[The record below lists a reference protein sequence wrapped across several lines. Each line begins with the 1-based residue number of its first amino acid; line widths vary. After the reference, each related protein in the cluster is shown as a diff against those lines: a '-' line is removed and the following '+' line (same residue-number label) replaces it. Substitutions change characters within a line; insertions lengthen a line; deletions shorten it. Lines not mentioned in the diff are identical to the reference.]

1 MVATLLAAG
10 CSSGGGDEEAATDGT
25 AASGE
30 VTSAGDSAPG
40 TTAASKGTF
49 PPRST
54 TTAPAPST
62 TVAPPTTR
70 PPRTTTTR
78 PPRTTTT
85 RPPRTTTTRAPTTTT
100 TRPAPT
106 TTLPPRFDGFC
117 NRLAG
122 GALAN
127 LASLA
132 DLSIGSVEAILS
144 EAAAARSEAPDVA
157 KGWLDAAVVPVSWL
171 RDEIAA
177 GRVTDEASF
186 QAWAITVA
194 GRPEIGAAQAAIN
207 NIILYRATRC

>member
-70 PPRTTTTR
+70 PPRTSTAR
-78 PPRTTTT
+78 PSRTI
-85 RPPRTTTTRAPTTTT
+85 TTRAPTTTT

-207 NIILYRATRC
+207 NINLYRATRC

>member
-62 TVAPPTTR
+62 TVAPP
-70 PPRTTTTR
+70 
-78 PPRTTTT
+78 TT

-207 NIILYRATRC
+207 NINLYRATRC